1 VSSSQDSDGS
11 LAHPSDAHADD
22 VEAPNDFMS
31 RSVLPFPVV
40 GIGASAGGLDALRSF
55 FGAAAT
61 DTGMAFVVIQ
71 HLPPDRETLMAE
83 ILGRCT
89 SMPVLQVQEG
99 MRLQANHVYV
109 IRPAYTLTLNRG
121 SFALNSPLTE
131 RGHRRP
137 VDDFFRSLADEQREK
152 SVAVILSGMG
162 TNGTSGAQAIKAAGG
177 LCLAQDPDSAEF
189 PGMPLSLI
197 HAGYADQILKPAEM
211 PKVLATYARQPYI
224 DSDRADPHAQSILAH
239 ERQHLNEVLAVIRTR
254 TGRDFTGYRR
264 PTVMRRVQ
272 RRMGLIAM
280 QRLQE
285 YAAYLRE
292 HSEESVALANDLMIN
307 VTGFFR
313 DPQAWEAL
321 RGAALQ
327 PLIAERQNGSTI
339 RVWVTACSS
348 GEEAYTLAILL
359 AEEAERAGKSFEI
372 KIFATDTADKS
383 LGLAR
388 SGVYPGGI
396 EGDVPLDLL
405 DRYFDKDQEVYR
417 VKKHIR
423 EMVVFASQDVLRDP
437 PFSRVDLCTC
447 RNLLIY
453 LEPEMQRRVIAMMHF
468 ALREGGYLFLGNS
481 ETLGSA
487 ELLFETLSK
496 KWRIYRRLAQAPQQH
511 LDVAALAMR
520 SLPDARRVEA
530 LTASI
535 IRPSPS
541 LALQQALLEEFA
553 PPTVIVDRRDRIVY
567 YHGEMVHFLTHP
579 AGEPTYDLF
588 ELLRAPFQSSVRTA
602 LRRAVSE
609 KQPVSVVDNRT
620 DQPGMLLRV
629 TAAPLIASKEME
641 YYRITFDLP
650 ERPNAEVIP
659 IRRRTEIPI
668 PIPPSAGSDAE
679 LEGELRVIRRELQQ
693 TIEAFEASNEEL
705 KASNEEVISINEEL
719 QSANEE
725 LETSKEELQSLN
737 EELITVNGQL
747 QAKVQEIEA
756 TTNDLTNLLSSTNI
770 AVLFLDTQL
779 RVRRYTPAVDD
790 LLALIPADIGRPVAH
805 LAQKFKD
812 GDLVADART
821 VLARL
826 IPLESEARS
835 DSGTWY
841 LRRTLPYRTADNRID
856 GVVVTFVDISAR
868 KRIEQALETSQARLQ
883 ATIEH
888 VPTAMLLVEPV
899 NGKLMFGNRKAS
911 ELFGLPFPLPF
922 VGSDWTTIAGSIVAH
937 HADGSSYRIDDW
949 PLARTLAKGATIIEE
964 ELEFRQGEGEVKAVL
979 VSSAPVRSADGA
991 LVACV
996 AAFWDISHRK
1006 RAAEALRQSDE
1017 RLRLLIESAVDYAI
1031 FTIDTK
1037 SRITSWNSG
1046 AERLL
1051 GWTEAEA
1058 LGRSGAMIFTP
1069 EDRARGDAEEEIR
1082 RALDHGCALDER
1094 IHMRKDGS
1102 RFWASGTLTAM
1113 PDAQGTVRG
1122 FAKIMRDNTQRREA
1136 QENLER
1142 ALRASEGMRTA
1153 AESANRAK
1161 DEFISTVSHEL
1172 RTPLNTIRLWSKM
1185 LASGKVPHEDWAEGV
1200 RMIERAATTQQQ
1212 LIDDLLDVSR
1222 MASGKLRL
1230 SVHPSRLVVA
1240 IAGALDSVKPIAA
1253 ARGLTLTAQLSDEIG
1268 IVRVDP
1274 DRIQQVVWNLLTNA
1288 IKFTPS
1294 GGRVELT
1301 AVRDGNVVEIRVVD
1315 TGIGI
1320 RSDFLPHVFDRFR
1333 QAEVIT
1339 IRTHSGLGLG
1349 LAIAKQLIELHGGT
1363 VEAQSKGEGQGAVF
1377 IVRLPAPQVANL
1389 TDEDAPAV
1397 PSKASSNRLQAMRF
1411 LLVEDDPPTRDATKR
1426 LLELHGGIVQAV
1438 GDASAAREAYSI
1450 QRPTAL
1456 LCDIGLPGEDGFSL
1470 IRQIRKIEATK
1481 GYPRV
1486 PAVAL
1491 TAFARPEDENLAA
1504 QAGFDRHLA
1513 KPVDGDQLV
1522 SQLIDLIENDN
1533 AGHLEG

>member
-1 VSSSQDSDGS
+1 VTSSQDADGS
-11 LAHPSDAHADD
+11 LAHPSDTSSDEVSAPDDFVSHA
-22 VEAPNDFMS
+22 
-31 RSVLPFPVV
+31 VLPFPIV

-55 FGAAAT
+55 FTAAT
-61 DTGMAFVVIQ
+61 PDTGMAYVVVQ
-71 HLPPDRETLMAE
+71 HLPPDRETLMAD

-89 SMPVLQVQEG
+89 SMPVLQVEEG
-99 MRLQANHVYV
+99 MRVEPNHVYV
-109 IRPAYTLTLNRG
+109 IRPAYTLTLNEG
-121 SFALNSPLTE
+121 AFALSSPVTE

-137 VDDFFRSLADEQREK
+137 VDDFFRSLAEEQQEK

-162 TNGTSGAQAIKAAGG
+162 TNGTAGAQAIKAAGG
-177 LCLAQDPDSAEF
+177 LCIAQDPESAEF

-197 HAGYADQILKPAEM
+197 HAGYADQVSKPEEI
-211 PKVLATYARQPYI
+211 PKLLTAYARQPYL
-224 DSDRADPHAQSILAH
+224 DSDHADAHAQSVLAH
-239 ERQHLNEVLAVIRTR
+239 ERKALNEVLAVIRTR

-264 PTVMRRVQ
+264 PTVLRRIQ
-272 RRMGLIAM
+272 RRMGLLSM

-285 YAAYLRE
+285 YVAHVRE
-292 HSEESVALANDLMIN
+292 HSDEIVALTNDLMIN

-313 DPQAWEAL
+313 DPQAWEAV
-321 RGAALQ
+321 RSAIIK
-327 PLIAERQNGSTI
+327 PLIAERANGSSI
-339 RVWVTACSS
+339 RAWVTACSS
-348 GEEAYTLAILL
+348 GEEAYTVAILL
-359 AEEAERAGKSFEI
+359 ADEAERASKNLEI
-372 KIFATDTADKS
+372 KIFATDTAEKALS
-383 LGLAR
+383 LAR
-388 SGVYPGGI
+388 AGVYPGGI
-396 EGDVPLDLL
+396 ESDVPLDLL
-405 DRYFDKDQEVYR
+405 DRYFDKDEEVYR

-453 LEPEMQRRVIAMMHF
+453 LETEMQRRVIAMMHF
-468 ALREGGYLFLGNS
+468 SLREGGYLFLGSS
-481 ETLGSA
+481 ETLGVA
-487 ELLFETLSK
+487 ETLFETISK
-496 KWRIYRRLAQAPQQH
+496 KWRIYRRLSQAPHQH
-511 LDVAALAMR
+511 LDVAPLSLR
-520 SLPDARRVEA
+520 SVPDTRRIEPLSMPVV
-530 LTASI
+530 
-535 IRPSPS
+535 RPSPS
-541 LALQQALLEEFA
+541 LALQQALLEQFA

-567 YHGEMVHFLTHP
+567 YHGETEHFLTHP

-588 ELLRAPFQSSVRTA
+588 ELLRPHLQTPVRTA
-602 LRRAVSE
+602 LRRAIAE
-609 KQPVSVVDNRT
+609 HQPVSVMDTRT
-620 DQPGMLLRV
+620 DGQASHLRV
-629 TAAPLIASKEME
+629 TAAPLIAGKEME
-641 YYRITFDLP
+641 YYRITFDTTDG
-650 ERPNAEVIP
+650 AHADVIP
-659 IRRRTEIPI
+659 IRRKTAIPVQI
-668 PIPPSAGSDAE
+668 THAPDLDAE
-679 LEGELRVIRRELQQ
+679 LEGELRVVRRELQQ

-737 EELITVNGQL
+737 EELITVNAQL

-805 LAQKFKD
+805 LAQKFRD
-812 GDLVADART
+812 GDLVEDART

-868 KRIEQALETSQARLQ
+868 KRIEQALESSQARLQ

-888 VPTAMLLVEPV
+888 VPTAMVLVEPM

-922 VGSDWTTIAGSIVAH
+922 VGSDWTTLTGSMVAYH
-937 HADGSSYRIDDW
+937 PNGRAYRIDEW
-949 PLARTLAKGATIIEE
+949 PLARTLSKSEMIIEE
-964 ELEFRQGEGEVKAVL
+964 ELELRQGEGELKSLL
-979 VSSAPVRSADGA
+979 VSSAPVRGPDGS

-996 AAFWDISHRK
+996 AAFWDVSNRK
-1006 RAAEALRQSDE
+1006 RAAQALRESDE

-1031 FTIDTK
+1031 FTVDVQN
-1037 SRITSWNSG
+1037 RITSWNSG
-1046 AERLL
+1046 AQRLL

-1058 LGRSGAMIFTP
+1058 LGRPGAMIFTP
-1069 EDRARGDAEEEIR
+1069 EDRARGDAEEEMR
-1082 RALDHGCALDER
+1082 RALDHGCAVDER
-1094 IHMRKDGS
+1094 MHMRKDGS

-1136 QENLER
+1136 QENLEQ
-1142 ALRASEGMRTA
+1142 ALRASEGMRAA

-1185 LASGKVPHEDWAEGV
+1185 LASGKVPHEDWTEGV

-1230 SVHPSRLVVA
+1230 SVHPNRLVVA
-1240 IAGALDSVKPIAA
+1240 IRGALDSVQPVAT
-1253 ARGLTLTAQLSDEIG
+1253 ARGLTLSAQLSDEIG

-1274 DRIQQVVWNLLTNA
+1274 DRVQQVIWNLLTNA

-1294 GGRVELT
+1294 GGRIELN
-1301 AVRDGNVVEIRVVD
+1301 AFRDGDMVEIRVVD
-1315 TGIGI
+1315 SGIGI
-1320 RSDFLPHVFDRFR
+1320 RPDFLPHVFDRFR

-1339 IRTHSGLGLG
+1339 TRTHTGLGLG

-1363 VEAQSKGEGQGAVF
+1363 IEAHSKGEGHGAVF
-1377 IVRLPAPQVANL
+1377 IVRLPAPAVENGNEEDPPVAPL
-1389 TDEDAPAV
+1389 RAD
-1397 PSKASSNRLQAMRF
+1397 SNRLQFKRI

-1426 LLELHGGIVQAV
+1426 LLELHGAVVQAV
-1438 GDASAAREAYSI
+1438 GSASAACEAYSI
-1450 QRPTAL
+1450 QRPAVL

-1470 IRQIRKIEATK
+1470 IRQIRKIEAAK

-1486 PAVAL
+1486 PAIAL
-1491 TAFARPEDENLAA
+1491 TAFARSEDENLAL
-1504 QAGFDRHLA
+1504 QAGFDRHMA

-1522 SQLIDLIENDN
+1522 SDLIGLTQS
-1533 AGHLEG
+1533 AGGDK